1 MPGQRRRNRVA
12 SQIQRELGDVL
23 LNNVKDPRVKFCCAP
38 HVEMSPDL
46 SYANIQISI
55 LGNDQQKND
64 GLAGLKSAS
73 GFIRREISH
82 RLGLRTAP
90 ELRFK
95 LDASVEQLMYIDQ
108 LLEKNR
114 E

>member
-1 MPGQRRRNRVA
+1 MPGHKRRDRVA

-23 LNNVKDPRVKFCCAP
+23 LNEVKDPRVKFCSVT

-46 SYANIQISI
+46 SYANVKVSI
-55 LGNDQQKND
+55 LGDDQQKRD
-64 GLAGLKSAS
+64 GLAGLESAN

-82 RLGLRTAP
+82 RLGLRTAS
-90 ELRFK
+90 ELKFK
-95 LDASVEQLMYIDQ
+95 LDQSAEQLMYIDQ
-108 LLEKNR
+108 LLEKNQ